1 MGQGDPGRQH
11 QAGLRLIAGE
21 TGVETRFEE
30 VITTRQ
36 RLRDLSR
43 QPSQRA
49 SSKVIDHVD
58 DICRRFIAASP
69 FVIVASRGADG
80 RLELSPKGDPAGF
93 VAVLDDRTLAIPD
106 RPGNHRL
113 DTFENLLT
121 HPEVA
126 LFFMI
131 PGNGDT
137 LRISGTGRI
146 VRDSALQARL
156 SVNGK
161 EPNLVLIVTVEEAF
175 MHCPKCMIR
184 SKLWNPDHW
193 PDRSSVPSLAEA
205 IVAHAKTTETV
216 KDVQAIID
224 DGTARLY

>member
-1 MGQGDPGRQH
+1 MD
-11 QAGLRLIAGE
+11 
-21 TGVETRFEE
+21 TRFEE
-30 VITTRQ
+30 VITSRQ

-49 SSKVIDHVD
+49 SNKVIDHVD

-69 FVIVASRGADG
+69 FVVVASRGADG
-80 RLELSPKGDPAGF
+80 RMELSPKGDPPGF
-93 VAVLDDRTLAIPD
+93 VAILDDKTLAIPD

-121 HPEVA
+121 DAQVG
-126 LFFMI
+126 LMFMI

-156 SVNGK
+156 AVNGK
-161 EPNLVLIVTVEEAF
+161 IPNLVLVVAVAEVF

-184 SKLWNPDHW
+184 SKLWSPDHW

-205 IVAHAKTTETV
+205 IVAHAGSSETITQ
-216 KDVQAIID
+216 VQAVID
-224 DGTARLY
+224 EGIARLY

>member
-1 MGQGDPGRQH
+1 M
-11 QAGLRLIAGE
+11 A
-21 TGVETRFEE
+21 TRFEE
-30 VITTRQ
+30 VITSRQ

-43 QPSQRA
+43 PPSQRA
-49 SSKVIDHVD
+49 SNKVIDHVD

-69 FVIVASRGADG
+69 FVVVASRGADG
-80 RLELSPKGDPAGF
+80 RMELSPKGDPPGF
-93 VAVLDDRTLAIPD
+93 VAILDDKTLAIPD

-121 HPEVA
+121 DAQVG
-126 LFFMI
+126 LMFMI

-156 SVNGK
+156 AVNGK
-161 EPNLVLIVTVEEAF
+161 IPNLVLVVAVAEVF

-184 SKLWNPDHW
+184 SKLWSPDHW

-205 IVAHAKTTETV
+205 IVAHAGSSETITQ
-216 KDVQAIID
+216 VQAVID
-224 DGTARLY
+224 EGIARLY